1 MKCPFCAYSLTP
13 ETLKRNC
20 PECGKSTA
28 RMLKR
33 INTTYR
39 NLKASYTSLLGV
51 AQELTERL
59 EVYEAISAAQDAALE
74 ESNKHGSN

>member
-1 MKCPFCAYSLTP
+1 
-13 ETLKRNC
+13 
-20 PECGKSTA
+20 
-28 RMLKR
+28 MLKR

-39 NLKASYTSLLGV
+39 NLKASYAALLGV

-74 ESNKHGSN
+74 EPNKHGST

>member
-13 ETLKRNC
+13 ENVKEHC

-28 RMLKR
+28 KMLKR

-39 NLKASYTSLLGV
+39 NLQASYTSLLGV

-74 ESNKHGSN
+74 ESKKHGNP